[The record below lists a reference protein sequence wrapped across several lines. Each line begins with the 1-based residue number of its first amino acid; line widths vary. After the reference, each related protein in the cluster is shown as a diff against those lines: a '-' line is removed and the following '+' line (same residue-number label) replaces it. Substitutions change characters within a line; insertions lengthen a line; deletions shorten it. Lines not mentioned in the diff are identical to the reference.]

1 VNPSIRVEGMTLDA
15 PFLSLPRG
23 SLPLRPQSGS
33 TLDPTAAARATE
45 TAREFEAT
53 LLGMLLKEMRQ
64 PMEEDGGLFPGDSG
78 DVQGGLFDLFM
89 GKYLADAG
97 GIGMAPALE
106 RQLRNTYAPVTK
118 HERTP
123 AGGSPVG

>member
-1 VNPSIRVEGMTLDA
+1 MTLDT

-23 SLPLRPQSGS
+23 PLPLRPQSGS
-33 TLDPTAAARATE
+33 TFDASKAAE

-78 DVQGGLFDLFM
+78 DVQGGLFDLYI

-97 GIGMAPALE
+97 GLGMAAALE
-106 RQLRNTYAPVTK
+106 RQLRNTYAPGTA
-118 HERTP
+118 HERPPTS
-123 AGGSPVG
+123 GTPVG